1 MDGNEDDTGE
11 LGAAWKEIGSC
22 IGNSK
27 APAFRTGL
35 SLWESN
41 EIIFDGAVGV
51 SAASG
56 WT

>member
-41 EIIFDGAVGV
+41 EMIFDGAVGV

-56 WT
+56 